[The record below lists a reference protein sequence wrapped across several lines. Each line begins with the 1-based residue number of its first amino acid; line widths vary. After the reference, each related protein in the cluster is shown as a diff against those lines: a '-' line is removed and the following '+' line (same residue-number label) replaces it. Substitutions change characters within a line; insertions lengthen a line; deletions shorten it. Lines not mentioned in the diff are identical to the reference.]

1 MFRTVISTESSEKE
15 EKTGKVDVYN
25 ELDFDLKKGLTLD
38 QVLEF
43 FNFLLVFIY
52 FFDCFIPFMF
62 CLYFVS
68 NFVFMFTPVII
79 YCLVITSLLYC
90 YSFVCLFIYSF
101 FLFLLFLDSRNFY
114 KISNKRRK
122 KIKNGKHEN

>member
-52 FFDCFIPFMF
+52 CFDCFIPFMF

-79 YCLVITSLLYC
+79 HCLVITSLLYC
-90 YSFVCLFIYSF
+90 YSFVYLFILSF
-101 FLFLLFLDSRNFY
+101 FLFLFFLDSRNFY